1 MVKRIF
7 LPAFSIVPGYDLFF
21 WSYLF
26 FLVKKRWGFF
36 LVKAK
41 LEGKKEFPFQLLLS
55 FQALIFSFG
64 PTFSF

>member
-7 LPAFSIVPGYDLFF
+7 LPAFASVPSYDLFF

-26 FLVKKRWGFF
+26 FLVK
-36 LVKAK
+36 AK
-41 LEGKKEFPFQLLLS
+41 LEGKKNFPFQLFLS